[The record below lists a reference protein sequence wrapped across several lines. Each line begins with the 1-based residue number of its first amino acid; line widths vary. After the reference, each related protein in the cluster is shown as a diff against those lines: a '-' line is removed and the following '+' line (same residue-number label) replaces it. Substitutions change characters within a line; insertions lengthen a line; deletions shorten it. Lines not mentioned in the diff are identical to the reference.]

1 MPAQAQLTKSAS
13 GVLPYT
19 FDYSKWNLFAEF
31 PIATASVSSTPA
43 GLTLGTP
50 AVSEDGLAVSVVI
63 SGGVS
68 GESYTITVTPVTAEG
83 YKDDFLANMAIS

>member
-1 MPAQAQLTKSAS
+1 
-13 GVLPYT
+13 
-19 FDYSKWNLFAEF
+19 
-31 PIATASVSSTPA
+31 
-43 GLTLGTP
+43 
-50 AVSEDGLAVSVVI
+50 LAVSVVI